1 MRIGRHTNAIS
12 CEYDMQGALQQY
24 LEELEAKRSERIL
37 QSRRVKRGRS
47 PDWEPILAMGREV
60 YIKEIKRTADF
71 LLLSGSRLVGIE
83 AKCNDMAKL
92 LDQIKDHSTYCDYNF
107 AYIPDYCLT
116 PTYFKETLL
125 KNGWGL
131 IVYSYRNKVVTEVL
145 EAHKNHDISM
155 EIRRSAIIKL
165 KEVSIFKTV

>member
-1 MRIGRHTNAIS
+1 
-12 CEYDMQGALQQY
+12 
-24 LEELEAKRSERIL
+24 
-37 QSRRVKRGRS
+37 
-47 PDWEPILAMGREV
+47 MGREV
-60 YIKEIKRTADF
+60 YVKEVRRTADF
-71 LLLSGSRLVGIE
+71 LLLSGSRLVGVE

-92 LDQIKDHSTYCDYNF
+92 ICQIKDHSTYCDYNF

-131 IVYSYRNKVVTEVL
+131 IVYSYRDKVVTEVL
-145 EAHKNHDISM
+145 EAHKNHDIDR
-155 EIRRSAIIKL
+155 EVRRSAIIKL